1 MRMTDGVIVCNQDLL
16 LVNQDRALDYEK
28 SILNPNANV
37 IVIDEAHNL
46 ENKLRNLLTESYLPR
61 NTHLLAPVH

>member
-16 LVNQDRALDYEK
+16 LVNQDRSLDYEK

-46 ENKLRNLLTESYLPR
+46 ENKMRNLLTESYLPR
-61 NTHLLAPVH
+61 NMHRRAPVR